1 MSRPGCLGVA
11 LACGAVA
18 VAWLLLA
25 LVSLL
30 IVGAVT
36 GRRW

>member
-36 GRRW
+36 GRWW